1 MTAIKAGSIA
11 AFRLFRIFKNNY
23 KDFCP
28 FSQVIEPL
36 AADFFASEGQKV
48 ADIVNK
54 TPPPAYTETM
64 EKLIISDKGANCRYL
79 SYAAAALAK
88 MGGVTLSIAFD
99 SDRVSLCAAFEE
111 PLAGRVCRAAE
122 ERVAEILCIGYKYTQ
137 LRAQV
142 KTQGLSAEDLE
153 MLLTA
158 MIAADFRDDLAYVR
172 SRLRGIEHH
181 AIDGFYNFRLQAL
194 RGKWKGIAACVPP
207 VFTREKLREF
217 MSYLL
222 GDGGEKVFLRG
233 QEVYDSRCRRLSRSS
248 LIESDVSEMSALR
261 EIVLSGAGE
270 VECLGALSAKQELF
284 LRRYYAGKVDFAK

>member
-1 MTAIKAGSIA
+1 MK
-11 AFRLFRIFKNNY
+11 
-23 KDFCP
+23 
-28 FSQVIEPL
+28 
-36 AADFFASEGQKV
+36 
-48 ADIVNK
+48 
-54 TPPPAYTETM
+54 
-64 EKLIISDKGANCRYL
+64 KLIISDKGARCRYL
-79 SYAAAALAK
+79 SYAAASFAGRK
-88 MGGVTLSIAFD
+88 GVTLEISFD
-99 SDRVSLCAAFEE
+99 GDRVALGVMYAEE
-111 PLAGRVCRAAE
+111 QAERVSRLAC
-122 ERVAEILCIGYKYTQ
+122 ERVAEILCIGYKYE
-137 LRAQV
+137 LLSGSV
-142 KTQGLSAEDLE
+142 CTQGLSRDERE
-153 MLLTA
+153 ILLAA
-158 MIAADFRDDLAYVR
+158 MISADFRDDMEYVR
-172 SRLRGIEHH
+172 SRLRSIEHH

-222 GDGGEKVFLRG
+222 GDGGDKVFLRG